1 MSIGNLKDSGNQGNN
16 FPWQLKML
24 QGLQGILDEV
34 KAINIDTDD
43 LEQLLADL
51 IAELA
56 AGIDVNVTNGAGA
69 AAVNIQDGGNSITV
83 DGTVSLSSGTL
94 TALENTTVTITPT
107 QFTKT
112 VTPNLIVTAGAT
124 GTIAVPVYS
133 ISFASNGTGPAI
145 ISVDGGSTT
154 QSIPTGTTINLDAG
168 GLDWS
173 YVANKFT
180 WDTTAAG
187 ASLIITYNS

>member
-16 FPWQLKML
+16 FPWQLKVL
-24 QGLQGILDEV
+24 QGLQCICDEV
-34 KAINIDTDD
+34 KEINIDTDD

-51 IAELA
+51 IAELE
-56 AGIDVNVTNGAGA
+56 AGIDVTVVNGAGV

-94 TALENTTVTITPT
+94 TALENTTVTITAA

-112 VTPNLIVTAGAT
+112 VTPNLILSSAT
-124 GTIAVPVYS
+124 TGSIASAVYS
-133 ISFASNGTGPAI
+133 ISFASNGTTASLV
-145 ISVDGGSTT
+145 SVDGGVNYISLP
-154 QSIPTGTTINLDAG
+154 IGTTINLDAG

-173 YVANKFT
+173 YAANKFA
-180 WDTTAAG
+180 WDTTAVG